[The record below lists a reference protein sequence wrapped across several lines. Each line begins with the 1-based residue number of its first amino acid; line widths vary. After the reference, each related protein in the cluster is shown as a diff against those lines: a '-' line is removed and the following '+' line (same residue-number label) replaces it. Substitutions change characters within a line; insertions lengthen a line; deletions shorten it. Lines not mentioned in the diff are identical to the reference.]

1 MGLATEEPAKSLVFS
16 SSANG
21 PSILGTFSPPFDRA
35 SVSITP
41 GPPACVT
48 MAKFLPCSG
57 GSVKIH
63 PTVVSSSREKQ
74 RTIPA
79 LRNRASTAESLEA
92 MAPVWLEAARLPLS
106 DEPAL
111 MAAMR
116 QPLRIRLL
124 AWNSSLS
131 GLAIFSI

>member
-1 MGLATEEPAKSLVFS
+1 
-16 SSANG
+16 
-21 PSILGTFSPPFDRA
+21 
-35 SVSITP
+35 
-41 GPPACVT
+41 
-48 MAKFLPCSG
+48 
-57 GSVKIH
+57 
-63 PTVVSSSREKQ
+63 
-74 RTIPA
+74 
-79 LRNRASTAESLEA
+79 

-131 GLAIFSI
+131 GLAMFSI